1 VKPKVNGKALI
12 GIICVAL
19 LTFSTLGIA
28 SVVVQYYYP
37 NDGSISTA
45 ILTVHIND
53 IIYSNNTA
61 IDWGTCKAG
70 QTYTKNM
77 TISNTG
83 NINLTVTIMS
93 TGLPK
98 GWTLTWQA
106 NNTLLEPDYEIE
118 DSLILTIPANA
129 TAWPVWGFWIYG
141 V

>member
-1 VKPKVNGKALI
+1 MNLKPLTA
-12 GIICVAL
+12 IIAIAL
-19 LTFSTLGIA
+19 LTFTTLSVA
-28 SVVVQYYYP
+28 TVVVQYYYP
-37 NDGSISTA
+37 NDGSISNP
-45 ILTVHIND
+45 ILTVYIND
-53 IIYSNNTA
+53 ILYSNNTA

-83 NINLTVTIMS
+83 NITLNVTIVS

-118 DSLILTIPANA
+118 DYLTLTIPTNA
-129 TAWPVWGFWIYG
+129 TTWPVWGFWING
-141 V
+141 AT

>member
-1 VKPKVNGKALI
+1 VNLKPLTAIVA
-12 GIICVAL
+12 VAL
-19 LTFSTLGIA
+19 LTFTALGIT
-28 SVVVQYYYP
+28 SEVVKYYYP
-37 NDGSISTA
+37 NDGSISNP
-45 ILTVHIND
+45 ILTVYIND
-53 IIYSNNTA
+53 ILYLNNTA

-70 QTYTKNM
+70 KTYTKNM

-106 NNTLLEPDYEIE
+106 NNTRLEPDYEIE

>member
-1 VKPKVNGKALI
+1 MNLKPLTA
-12 GIICVAL
+12 IIAIAL
-19 LTFSTLGIA
+19 LTFTTLGIT
-28 SVVVQYYYP
+28 SEVVKYYYP
-37 NDGSISTA
+37 NDGSISNP
-45 ILTVHIND
+45 ILTVYIND
-53 IIYSNNTA
+53 ILYLNNTA

-70 QTYTKNM
+70 KTYTKNM

-98 GWTLTWQA
+98 GWTLKWQA
-106 NNTLLEPDYEIE
+106 NNTLLEPDFEIE

-129 TAWPVWGFWIYG
+129 TAWPTWGFWIYG